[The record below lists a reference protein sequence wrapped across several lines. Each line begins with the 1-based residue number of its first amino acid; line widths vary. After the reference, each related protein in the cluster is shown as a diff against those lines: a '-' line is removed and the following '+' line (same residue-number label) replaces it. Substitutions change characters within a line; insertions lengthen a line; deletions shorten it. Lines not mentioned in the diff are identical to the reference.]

1 LLQDDVFLKALHE
14 WMETSMHRSLTA
26 FIRHNRESDL
36 SFSQVNT
43 LFRLYHHG
51 PSSVNALA
59 EHLGITKAAVS
70 QLLDPLITAGLVV
83 RSENPE
89 DRRRKLIDLTDKG
102 HELVKQGMR
111 TRHAW
116 MADLVKE
123 FSDEEKERILPAL
136 QLLTERTRVLYGEHD
151 WPWRHHHP
159 GFHHH
164 P

>member
-1 LLQDDVFLKALHE
+1 LLQDDVFLTALRE
-14 WMETSMHRSLTA
+14 WMETSMHRSLNA

-59 EHLGITKAAVS
+59 DHLGITKAAVS
-70 QLLDPLITAGLVV
+70 QLLDSVITDGLVV

-89 DRRRKLIDLTDKG
+89 DRRRKLIDLTDEG
-102 HELVKQGMR
+102 RGLVKQSMR

-116 MADLVKE
+116 MADIVKE
-123 FSDEEKERILPAL
+123 FSAEEKEQILPAL
-136 QLLTERTRVLYGEHD
+136 RLLTERTQALYDEHD
-151 WPWRHHHP
+151 SPWRNHHH

-164 P
+164 

>member
-1 LLQDDVFLKALHE
+1 MQDDVFLKALRE

-43 LFRLYHHG
+43 LFRLFHHG

-59 EHLGITKAAVS
+59 DHLGITKAAVS
-70 QLLDPLITAGLVV
+70 QLLDQLISAGLAV

-89 DRRRKLIDLTDKG
+89 DRRRKLIDITEKG
-102 HELVKQGMR
+102 HELVKRSMR
-111 TRHAW
+111 TRNAW

-123 FSDEEKERILPAL
+123 FSDEEREQILPAL
-136 QLLTERTRVLYGEHD
+136 TLLTQRTRELYGEHD
-151 WPWRHHHP
+151 WNWRKHHH